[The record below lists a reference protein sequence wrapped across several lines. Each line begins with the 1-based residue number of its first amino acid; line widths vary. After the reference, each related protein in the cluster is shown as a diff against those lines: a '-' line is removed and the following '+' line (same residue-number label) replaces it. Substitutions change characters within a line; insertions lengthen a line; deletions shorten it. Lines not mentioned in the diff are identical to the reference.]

1 MYDYELLLRDLEGRA
16 RSIEVEARTCAEKKN
31 RAAADEQGNAR
42 DVSAY
47 TLSEQAKS

>member
-16 RSIEVEARTCAEKKN
+16 RRVEVEARTCAEKKN

-42 DVSAY
+42 ERCISVYSFGAG
-47 TLSEQAKS
+47 